1 MTVIHGSVNTLKIT
15 QHALN
20 RCLQWQQTDSPNV
33 GGLLSSPTRYLLQ
46 IVLATHDGIDAARPS
61 LSF

>member
-33 GGLLSSPTRYLLQ
+33 GGLLTQLPNKVFIADRL
-46 IVLATHDGIDAARPS
+46 GNARWY
-61 LSF
+61 